1 MTRRHFR
8 SIKRLVA
15 ALAAGWVFGS
25 LSCVS
30 NLADTVGTG
39 LTLTSATGVLG
50 DVGKADNAIG
60 AGLEQFSDIVQ
71 FSPLG
76 R

>member
-8 SIKRLVA
+8 SIKRLTA

-25 LSCVS
+25 LSCVT
-30 NLADTVGTG
+30 NVADTVGTG
-39 LTLTSATGVLG
+39 LSLTSATGVLG
-50 DVGKADNAIG
+50 DVGKAANAIG
-60 AGLEQFSDIVQ
+60 AGLDLFADIVR